1 MSNDEYVIMKCTYSL
16 DFNVSKFVE
25 KVSDHYIIPTYK
37 TSSTTISKAFNGKS
51 SIIFDVYSVSG
62 DKQESYIYE
71 NGAFK
76 NNGK

>member
-1 MSNDEYVIMKCTYSL
+1 MTEED
-16 DFNVSKFVE
+16 
-25 KVSDHYIIPTYK
+25 
-37 TSSTTISKAFNGKS
+37 AFNGKS